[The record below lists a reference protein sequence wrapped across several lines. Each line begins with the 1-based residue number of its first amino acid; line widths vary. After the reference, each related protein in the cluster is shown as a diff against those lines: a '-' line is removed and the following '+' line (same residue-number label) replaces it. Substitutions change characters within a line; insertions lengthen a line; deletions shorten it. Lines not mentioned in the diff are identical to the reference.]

1 MFKIILK
8 VGLQAKAWVW
18 SSVSQCCGAPHLYP
32 WGALHLYLPKGTN
45 IISANHGLGAS
56 VLQDRACVCVFMC
69 ARMCA
74 VCVELTIRAVAKSG
88 ALDPDSALLLV
99 G

>member
-1 MFKIILK
+1 M
-8 VGLQAKAWVW
+8 GLE
-18 SSVSQCCGAPHLYP
+18 QCF
-32 WGALHLYLPKGTN
+32 
-45 IISANHGLGAS
+45 S
-56 VLQDRACVCVFMC
+56 VLWRSAPVSLGSSAPVPSQRYQHYLGKPRFGSLCVTGQGMCVCVFMC
-69 ARMCA
+69 AHMCA